1 MRVFAKLALA
11 AVALAALTTTASAA
25 VNLTSP
31 TGGVSGLNALG
42 AGETAVWDFEGGAG
56 QDTANFSYTGG
67 GTFIGS
73 TAGQSQTPFGDATH
87 YGAAGTG
94 GFGTPSQGTPDTMF
108 ATNSGNRFL
117 SFSAYIG
124 TLDDYNTISFF
135 HSGTEIASFSGT
147 ALAALA
153 GNGTIADGNP
163 SGNEANRRFFFT
175 FDASDQVNQIVFS
188 SFAPAFEF
196 DNFAAAITG
205 VPEPQTWAMMILG
218 FGFIGFMLR
227 NGRRQN
233 AVVA

>member
-1 MRVFAKLALA
+1 MRVFAKLAIT

-42 AGETAVWDFEGGAG
+42 AGETAVWNFENSAG
-56 QDTANFSYTGG
+56 EDTTHFSYTGG

-73 TAGQSQTPFGDATH
+73 TAGQSQTPLGDSTN

-94 GFGTPSQGTPDTMF
+94 TIGTPAQGTPDTMF
-108 ATNSGNRFL
+108 STKPGYQFL

-124 TLDDYNTISFF
+124 TLDTYNSISFF
-135 HSGTEIASFSGT
+135 HNGTLIDTFSGS
-147 ALAALA
+147 ALASIA
-153 GNGTIADGNP
+153 GDGTVADGNP
-163 SGNEANRRFFFT
+163 SGDEANRRFYFT
-175 FDASDQVNQIVFS
+175 FDASDQVNQIVFGS
-188 SFAPAFEF
+188 GGPAFEF
-196 DNFAAAITG
+196 DNFAAAISG

-227 NGRRQN
+227 NGRRQS
-233 AVVA
+233 AVAV

>member
-1 MRVFAKLALA
+1 MRVFAKLAIA
-11 AVALAALTTTASAA
+11 AVALAAFTTTASAA

-31 TGGVSGLNALG
+31 TGGVTGINGLG
-42 AGETAVWDFEGGAG
+42 AGQSAVWDFEGGAG
-56 QDTANFSYTGG
+56 DDTTHFSYTGG
-67 GTFIGS
+67 GTFTGTS
-73 TAGQSQTPFGDATH
+73 TSAAQPLGDATH

-94 GFGTPSQGTPDTMF
+94 TFGTPSQGTPDTMF
-108 ATNSGNRFL
+108 STKPGYQFL

-124 TLDDYNTISFF
+124 SLDDYNTISFF
-135 HSGTEIASFSGT
+135 HSGTEVASFSGT
-147 ALAALA
+147 VLAALA
-153 GNGTIADGNP
+153 GNGTIADG
-163 SGNEANRRFFFT
+163 SKTGDEANRRFFFT

-227 NGRRQN
+227 NGRRQS